1 MTQKQKQK
9 IANNLVKYELIHR
22 NLESSKEEVE
32 KAEKEIIKISNMLFA
47 LPDGMTLMME
57 IDHLVHQKLSKI
69 N

>member
-1 MTQKQKQK
+1 MTQKQKQR
-9 IANNLVKYELIHR
+9 IADNLVKYELIHR
-22 NLESSKEEVE
+22 NLESPKEEVE